1 MTPAEDGRAA
11 LERFR
16 AHGPYDVLLID
27 EEMPGLTGRELL
39 GIVRKEGYRV
49 PALLISGNLH
59 LEPEECAALG
69 VGPVLRKPISFE
81 DLAQAVRAAFE
92 GP

>member
-1 MTPAEDGRAA
+1 
-11 LERFR
+11 
-16 AHGPYDVLLID
+16 
-27 EEMPGLTGRELL
+27 
-39 GIVRKEGYRV
+39 VRGEGHRI

-81 DLAQAVRAAFE
+81 DLARAVRAAVAA
-92 GP
+92 P